1 MLHHSNCVAET
12 CLFETQPNLHI
23 KNSFDLFS
31 DEFIFE
37 KKLVQAVQIWHLYFV
52 KYIVMWSVY
61 LWNHILQIDS
71 TSSEHGASYLLGLIS
86 ISKQMLHFFRWDLFG
101 NWHFAK
107 EFILMYLGKSHFT
120 NWFNFIG
127 ACCIIPMVL
136 RKPACSKLNA
146 IFTLFCIYFPQIVWL
161 TLDPKFLL
169 QIWWHDFPSVC
180 INIPDALQ
188 DISCY
193 EYIDCTRRCN
203 QNKN

>member
-1 MLHHSNCVAET
+1 MHCISKIEFIIFQIGFVWKKKTWHLYFVRES
-12 CLFETQPNLHI
+12 LFVYENHITQIDSISLVHAMVQHI
-23 KNSFDLFS
+23 KNSFDHFS
-31 DEFIFE
+31 DDSFCKEIGTI
-37 KKLVQAVQIWHLYFV
+37 QILHLYF
-52 KYIVMWSVY
+52 
-61 LWNHILQIDS
+61 L
-71 TSSEHGASYLLGLIS
+71 GAAICIIS
-86 ISKQMLHFFRWDLFG
+86 FYVR
-101 NWHFAK
+101 
-107 EFILMYLGKSHFT
+107 KSHFT

-193 EYIDCTRRCN
+193 EYRTSTIITRSWI
-203 QNKN
+203 